1 MKIEIKA
8 PAFPESVADGEVSLW
23 HKQEGD
29 FVQRDELL
37 VEIETDKVVMEVV
50 APEAGRLDRILVDVG
65 STIESDALLAELTPG
80 EATDSAE
87 ASPAEKTVEKAEAP
101 VPMGPAARQLV
112 DEHGLDASAIKGT
125 GKDGRINKEDV
136 LAHLAER
143 APAPAPQPTSNA
155 VPPSAAP
162 TSSVAGCRLAS
173 ASRRRWRRKRAP
185 PSAMHDQCTG
195 GVRIANAPRKMFLG
209 TA

>member
-65 STIESDALLAELTPG
+65 NTIESEALLAELTPG
-80 EATDSAE
+80 EATEPAE
-87 ASPAEKTVEKAEAP
+87 ASSTPAAAEKTQSLYPWDQRRVSWLKSMGWMP
-101 VPMGPAARQLV
+101 VPSRN
-112 DEHGLDASAIKGT
+112 

-136 LAHLAER
+136 LAHMAEQAP
-143 APAPAPQPTSNA
+143 APAPAPQPAPQPAPT
-155 VPPSAAP
+155 AAP
-162 TSSVAGCRLAS
+162 AAS
-173 ASRRRWRRKRAP
+173 AELQGPQVSV
-185 PSAMHDQCTG
+185 SS
-195 GVRIANAPRKMFLG
+195 GVFL
-209 TA
+209 